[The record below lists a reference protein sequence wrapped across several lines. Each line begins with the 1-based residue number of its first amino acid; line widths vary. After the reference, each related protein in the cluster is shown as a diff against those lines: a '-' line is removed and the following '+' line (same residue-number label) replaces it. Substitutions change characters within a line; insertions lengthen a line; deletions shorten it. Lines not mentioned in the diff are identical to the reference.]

1 MKKYLKILGVAIIFG
16 GLLAYLFYYDINKE
30 VRAISKK
37 EEVIT
42 LFQVGVFKDYNN
54 ATFFSKTF
62 PSSLIYKDNDYYR
75 VIIAISYHEETKLKL
90 ESIYQNS
97 EIEYYEKEIRINKD
111 FIEKI
116 SNYESIILKSNKEEV
131 INNVNNSIL
140 LFIFSGS
147 INRFLI
153 AINPNLDT
161 KNIELNYDKYLKD
174 ELDNIKKINNI
185 EFNDDLDL
193 QVSRVKYRNVYEY
206 SDTLTIYKGFK
217 NSVFV
222 NDVVLNNDGLIG
234 IVTKTYDYYSIV
246 TLITN
251 KNSNISVK
259 INDAI
264 GILKTINNTL
274 VVTNINNYEKVNVDD
289 EIYTSG
295 LGNLPDNIYIGKVK
309 SINLNNTEI
318 EKVVEVNI
326 NDRLEKLD
334 YLFIRS
340 NHD

>member
-1 MKKYLKILGVAIIFG
+1 MIKKYKDYILLLIIF
-16 GLLAYLFYYDINKE
+16 
-30 VRAISKK
+30 
-37 EEVIT
+37 
-42 LFQVGVFKDYNN
+42 
-54 ATFFSKTF
+54 
-62 PSSLIYKDNDYYR
+62 
-75 VIIAISYHEETKLKL
+75 
-90 ESIYQNS
+90 
-97 EIEYYEKEIRINKD
+97 
-111 FIEKI
+111 
-116 SNYESIILKSNKEEV
+116 
-131 INNVNNSIL
+131 L

-217 NSVFV
+217 NNVFV

-246 TLITN
+246 TLISN

>member
-1 MKKYLKILGVAIIFG
+1 MIKKY
-16 GLLAYLFYYDINKE
+16 
-30 VRAISKK
+30 
-37 EEVIT
+37 
-42 LFQVGVFKDYNN
+42 KDYILL
-54 ATFFSKTF
+54 
-62 PSSLIYKDNDYYR
+62 LI
-75 VIIAISYHEETKLKL
+75 V
-90 ESIYQNS
+90 
-97 EIEYYEKEIRINKD
+97 
-111 FIEKI
+111 F
-116 SNYESIILKSNKEEV
+116 
-131 INNVNNSIL
+131 L

-161 KNIELNYDKYLKD
+161 KNIELNYDKYLKE

-185 EFNDDLDL
+185 EFNNDLNL

-217 NSVFV
+217 NNVFV

-251 KNSNISVK
+251 KSSNISVK
-259 INDAI
+259 INDVI
-264 GILKTINNTL
+264 GILKVIDNTL
-274 VVTNINNYEKVNVDD
+274 VVTNINNYEKVNIDD

-318 EKVVEVNI
+318 EKVIEVDL

-334 YLFIRS
+334 YVFIRS

>member
-1 MKKYLKILGVAIIFG
+1 MIKKYKDYILLLIIF
-16 GLLAYLFYYDINKE
+16 
-30 VRAISKK
+30 
-37 EEVIT
+37 
-42 LFQVGVFKDYNN
+42 
-54 ATFFSKTF
+54 
-62 PSSLIYKDNDYYR
+62 
-75 VIIAISYHEETKLKL
+75 
-90 ESIYQNS
+90 
-97 EIEYYEKEIRINKD
+97 
-111 FIEKI
+111 
-116 SNYESIILKSNKEEV
+116 
-131 INNVNNSIL
+131 L

-217 NSVFV
+217 NNVFV

-264 GILKTINNTL
+264 GILKTINNNL
-274 VVTNINNYEKVNVDD
+274 VVTNINNYEKVDVDD

-318 EKVVEVNI
+318 EKVIEVNI

>member
-1 MKKYLKILGVAIIFG
+1 MIKKYKDYILLLIIF
-16 GLLAYLFYYDINKE
+16 
-30 VRAISKK
+30 
-37 EEVIT
+37 
-42 LFQVGVFKDYNN
+42 
-54 ATFFSKTF
+54 
-62 PSSLIYKDNDYYR
+62 
-75 VIIAISYHEETKLKL
+75 
-90 ESIYQNS
+90 
-97 EIEYYEKEIRINKD
+97 
-111 FIEKI
+111 
-116 SNYESIILKSNKEEV
+116 
-131 INNVNNSIL
+131 L

-318 EKVVEVNI
+318 EKVVEINI

>member
-1 MKKYLKILGVAIIFG
+1 MIKKYKDYILLLIIF
-16 GLLAYLFYYDINKE
+16 
-30 VRAISKK
+30 
-37 EEVIT
+37 
-42 LFQVGVFKDYNN
+42 
-54 ATFFSKTF
+54 
-62 PSSLIYKDNDYYR
+62 
-75 VIIAISYHEETKLKL
+75 
-90 ESIYQNS
+90 
-97 EIEYYEKEIRINKD
+97 
-111 FIEKI
+111 
-116 SNYESIILKSNKEEV
+116 
-131 INNVNNSIL
+131 L
-140 LFIFSGS
+140 LFILSGS

-217 NSVFV
+217 NNVFV

-318 EKVVEVNI
+318 EKVIEVNI

>member
-1 MKKYLKILGVAIIFG
+1 MIKKYKDYILLLIIF
-16 GLLAYLFYYDINKE
+16 
-30 VRAISKK
+30 
-37 EEVIT
+37 
-42 LFQVGVFKDYNN
+42 
-54 ATFFSKTF
+54 
-62 PSSLIYKDNDYYR
+62 
-75 VIIAISYHEETKLKL
+75 
-90 ESIYQNS
+90 
-97 EIEYYEKEIRINKD
+97 
-111 FIEKI
+111 
-116 SNYESIILKSNKEEV
+116 
-131 INNVNNSIL
+131 L

-153 AINPNLDT
+153 AINPNLDI

-217 NSVFV
+217 NNVFV

-251 KNSNISVK
+251 KSSNISVK

-264 GILKTINNTL
+264 GILKVIDNTL

-334 YLFIRS
+334 YVFIRS

>member
-1 MKKYLKILGVAIIFG
+1 MIKKYKDYILLLIIF
-16 GLLAYLFYYDINKE
+16 
-30 VRAISKK
+30 
-37 EEVIT
+37 
-42 LFQVGVFKDYNN
+42 
-54 ATFFSKTF
+54 
-62 PSSLIYKDNDYYR
+62 
-75 VIIAISYHEETKLKL
+75 
-90 ESIYQNS
+90 
-97 EIEYYEKEIRINKD
+97 
-111 FIEKI
+111 
-116 SNYESIILKSNKEEV
+116 
-131 INNVNNSIL
+131 L

-217 NSVFV
+217 NNVFV

-274 VVTNINNYEKVNVDD
+274 EVTNINNYEKVNVDD

>member
-1 MKKYLKILGVAIIFG
+1 MIKKY
-16 GLLAYLFYYDINKE
+16 
-30 VRAISKK
+30 
-37 EEVIT
+37 
-42 LFQVGVFKDYNN
+42 KDYILL
-54 ATFFSKTF
+54 
-62 PSSLIYKDNDYYR
+62 LI
-75 VIIAISYHEETKLKL
+75 V
-90 ESIYQNS
+90 
-97 EIEYYEKEIRINKD
+97 
-111 FIEKI
+111 F
-116 SNYESIILKSNKEEV
+116 
-131 INNVNNSIL
+131 L

-217 NSVFV
+217 NNVFV

-251 KNSNISVK
+251 KSSNISVK

-318 EKVVEVNI
+318 EKVIEVNI

>member
-1 MKKYLKILGVAIIFG
+1 MIKKYKDYILLLIIF
-16 GLLAYLFYYDINKE
+16 
-30 VRAISKK
+30 
-37 EEVIT
+37 
-42 LFQVGVFKDYNN
+42 
-54 ATFFSKTF
+54 
-62 PSSLIYKDNDYYR
+62 
-75 VIIAISYHEETKLKL
+75 
-90 ESIYQNS
+90 
-97 EIEYYEKEIRINKD
+97 
-111 FIEKI
+111 
-116 SNYESIILKSNKEEV
+116 
-131 INNVNNSIL
+131 L

-217 NSVFV
+217 NNVFV

-295 LGNLPDNIYIGKVK
+295 LGNLPDSIYIGKVK

-326 NDRLEKLD
+326 KDRLEKLD

>member
-1 MKKYLKILGVAIIFG
+1 MIKKY
-16 GLLAYLFYYDINKE
+16 
-30 VRAISKK
+30 
-37 EEVIT
+37 
-42 LFQVGVFKDYNN
+42 KDYILL
-54 ATFFSKTF
+54 
-62 PSSLIYKDNDYYR
+62 LI
-75 VIIAISYHEETKLKL
+75 V
-90 ESIYQNS
+90 
-97 EIEYYEKEIRINKD
+97 
-111 FIEKI
+111 F
-116 SNYESIILKSNKEEV
+116 
-131 INNVNNSIL
+131 L

-185 EFNDDLDL
+185 EFNNDLNL

-217 NSVFV
+217 NNVFV